1 MHSSRSQ
8 KRVSQ
13 HLRMVA
19 TVSNRARTTAA
30 ALGLDVDAIVAQ
42 HAGQILSVKDVED
55 FAKQRGLHVAKAL
68 EQRSP
73 PPKHAAARARPPRPR
88 TATTPKPNSAT
99 QPAPQPATRSASP
112 PEVEDPLLLDGCRIE
127 IMWPQSKV
135 CHTGLE
141 PQTSRL
147 RTPDHSPHATALQTG
162 VAAVQAA

>member
-30 ALGLDVDAIVAQ
+30 ALGLDVDAILAQ
-42 HAGQILSVKDVED
+42 HAGQILSVKDVEA
-55 FAKQRGLHVAKAL
+55 FAKQSGLHV
-68 EQRSP
+68 EQLGP
-73 PPKHAAARARPPRPR
+73 PRTHAATHAQPPRPP

-99 QPAPQPATRSASP
+99 QPAPQPAASSAS
-112 PEVEDPLLLDGCRIE
+112 EDPLLLDGCRIE

-135 CHTGLE
+135 PADP
-141 PQTSRL
+141 PQL
-147 RTPDHSPHATALQTG
+147 R
-162 VAAVQAA
+162 

>member
-1 MHSSRSQ
+1 
-8 KRVSQ
+8 
-13 HLRMVA
+13 MVT

-99 QPAPQPATRSASP
+99 QPAPQPAASSAS
-112 PEVEDPLLLDGCRIE
+112 EDPLLLDGCRIE

-135 CHTGLE
+135 RHTGSNPRLANFE
-141 PQTSRL
+141 P
-147 RTPDHSPHATALQTG
+147 
-162 VAAVQAA
+162 

>member
-1 MHSSRSQ
+1 
-8 KRVSQ
+8 
-13 HLRMVA
+13 MVA
-19 TVSNRARTTAA
+19 TVSNRARSTAA
-30 ALGLDVDAIVAQ
+30 ALGLDVDAILAQ
-42 HAGQILSVKDVED
+42 HAGQILSVKDVEA
-55 FAKQRGLHVAKAL
+55 FAKQSGLHVAKAV
-68 EQRSP
+68 EQLGPPRTHAATHTRSP
-73 PPKHAAARARPPRPR
+73 RPP

-99 QPAPQPATRSASP
+99 QPASQPAASSASP

>member
-30 ALGLDVDAIVAQ
+30 ALGLDLDAIVAQ
-42 HAGQILSVKDVED
+42 HAGQILSVKDVEA
-55 FAKQRGLHVAKAL
+55 FAKQSGLHVAKAV
-68 EQRSP
+68 EQLGP
-73 PPKHAAARARPPRPR
+73 PRTHAATHSRPPRPP

-99 QPAPQPATRSASP
+99 QPAPQPAASSASP

-135 CHTGLE
+135 CRPRAT
-141 PQTSRL
+141 TA
-147 RTPDHSPHATALQTG
+147 HSAPL
-162 VAAVQAA
+162 VD

>member
-1 MHSSRSQ
+1 
-8 KRVSQ
+8 
-13 HLRMVA
+13 MVA

-55 FAKQRGLHVAKAL
+55 FATQRGLHVAKAL

-73 PPKHAAARARPPRPR
+73 PPKHAVARARPPRPR
-88 TATTPKPNSAT
+88 TAVRPKPNSAT
-99 QPAPQPATRSASP
+99 QPAPQPAASSAS
-112 PEVEDPLLLDGCRIE
+112 EDPLLLDGCRIE

-135 CHTGLE
+135 RHTGLE